1 MQRTRRFGQKHECRK
16 HFRNVCLSNR
26 QVGHL
31 CYMQL
36 LKNVLPSSNGVL
48 YVFYDFETTQN
59 TRYFETAKVYV
70 RTWSAY
76 SSSVRGA
83 RALRIVNGIAN
94 GVEITNPRSGMI
106 AWVTSSRTSTNRD
119 PVSGRY
125 LRLHITPGLLIYISY

>member
-1 MQRTRRFGQKHECRK
+1 
-16 HFRNVCLSNR
+16 
-26 QVGHL
+26 
-31 CYMQL
+31 MQL

-48 YVFYDFETTQN
+48 YVFYDFETTQKA
-59 TRYFETAKVYV
+59 RYSDTAKVHFY
-70 RTWSAY
+70 TWSAY